1 MLSNLGTNVNGQS
14 EWIVYDST
22 EYKGRITLDAD
33 KLALGSG
40 QLLLKM
46 GINGA
51 AAGQCE
57 ILVTKMKL
65 SIA

>member
-1 MLSNLGTNVNGQS
+1 MVNSQQ
-14 EWIVYDST
+14 EWVNYETT
-22 EYKGRITLDAD
+22 EYKGKFTLDAE
-33 KLALGSG
+33 KLAIGSG